1 MPSRVKTTG
10 LWLAGQSLGQGRE
23 WSQVEPHYQPTRALV
38 WRTVDMDSP
47 EYLLCFDER
56 SQPDRSEEEM
66 VEALLRDM
74 SWSDGLRP
82 VGARQ

>member
-1 MPSRVKTTG
+1 
-10 LWLAGQSLGQGRE
+10 
-23 WSQVEPHYQPTRALV
+23 
-38 WRTVDMDSP
+38 MDSP